1 MANEFIARNGV
12 IALANSS
19 ISGSLTVSAGI
30 TGSFSGSLVGSAS
43 YATTANSAS
52 YALTASY
59 VSGSSGS
66 SISASYALTA
76 SFATNAVSA
85 SFFSGSISNAAFAT
99 SASYSATA
107 SYALNAGSSGGGT
120 VGGQALLT
128 QSLAATTWSF
138 THNLGTTY
146 PVITVYDG
154 ASNSVIQPLNIVPS
168 GSNNI
173 NIYFSSPKTGYA
185 TAVAGGGYFVTN
197 NGTTRQLVQTTPS
210 VTWSFAH
217 NIGDQYPA
225 FEIYDSNNNIVIPSN
240 IRAVDAYT
248 AEIQFAYS
256 ASGRAVATLGGGIGV
271 GTVITTTSASS
282 TWSLTHNLSTS
293 YPIVTIWESG
303 SNQIIQPDTI
313 TSVDTNTILVTFTT
327 PVKGYANISR
337 AGSVISG
344 SSDWNLII
352 NKPNVG
358 VVYSQSLAASTWS
371 INHNLGA
378 QWPLVTVYDNTNAV
392 VLPQTIVSN
401 DANNLTITF
410 PSPQSGY
417 ANISRAGNYISGSI
431 LWSQITN
438 GPFSTT
444 GSVTNFTG
452 SALQLNGTN
461 FVAGTLF
468 GVSNQNSES
477 ISFNPAVSQS
487 VGRILFFDNA
497 AGTYTT
503 ARFTANN
510 FDFQGPSNNTIMY
523 ISGSGRVNITGS
535 VFVSGSLT
543 VSGSG
548 TLNNIGPANFTGSTY
563 ITGSAGVNTLLQV
576 GNTTT
581 PGLFVSASGN
591 VGVGTTT
598 TSGRLDVQA
607 PNTSAF
613 SYYFRNSNGGYGGG
627 VYNTGAA
634 NTQLYLATSAGIE
647 NILLNS
653 SGASYFNGGSV
664 GIGTTSPIVTFQVS
678 GSSDSLGRIVR
689 FSNSL
694 NSASIDLSHAS
705 NGGNFGY
712 ANIGS
717 GNLSNVFFV
726 TTGAGT
732 VGSGIVMN
740 NVGHVGF
747 ATSNVT
753 ESVQAT
759 GTISIIT
766 NSSVSSGPLIQFSGN
781 GRIRPANAGDRLSID
796 GNALYLN
803 SSIGGN
809 IIANTAGGGFSI
821 GRSDVPSTFN
831 ISGST
836 NGSTPLVDLRPSGTG
851 AFLRGVRMLN
861 PDMAA
866 ASSLMYAVGV
876 ADNSRNMG
884 QFYFYYAGGGSVSNR
899 LSMGLHSV
907 DDVFNIFGSGN
918 VVIGT
923 TSDPGY
929 KLSLNGQPG
938 ANGYT
943 AWTNYS
949 DIRLKENITDL
960 DSTNVLS
967 KISSLRPVT
976 FNYNELSGY
985 DEETRSRRISGFVAQ
1000 ELQEVFPEMVGTIK
1014 INDTEY
1020 YDTNTSNLQLY
1031 LVKAIQE
1038 LTARVQ
1044 ELENK

>member
-1 MANEFIARNGV
+1 MPNEFIARNGV

-43 YATTANSAS
+43 FATTARSAS

-99 SASYSATA
+99 SASYAATA
-107 SYALNAGSSGGGT
+107 SFALNAGSGGGGV

-128 QSLAATTWSF
+128 QSIAATTWSF
-138 THNLGTTY
+138 EHNLGTTY

-154 ASNSVIQPLNIVPS
+154 PTNSVIQPLNIVPS

-173 NIYFSSPKTGYA
+173 NIFFSSPKTGYA

-197 NGTTRQLVQTTPS
+197 NGTTRKLVQTTPA
-210 VTWSFAH
+210 VTWSFQH

-225 FEIYDSNNNIVIPSN
+225 FEIYDSNNNIIIPSN
-240 IRAVDAYT
+240 IRAVDAFT

-256 ASGRAVATLGGGIGV
+256 ASGTAVATLGGGIGV
-271 GTVITTTSASS
+271 GDVITVTSASS
-282 TWSLTHNLSTS
+282 TWSLTHNLNTT

-303 SNQIIQPDTI
+303 SNQIVQPDTI
-313 TSVDTNTILVTFTT
+313 TSVNANTILVTFTT
-327 PVKGYANISR
+327 PVKGFANISR

-392 VLPQTIVSN
+392 VIPQTIVSN

-431 LWSQITN
+431 LWSNITN

-452 SALQLNGTN
+452 SALQINGTN
-461 FVAGTLF
+461 FTAGTLF

-477 ISFNPAVSQS
+477 ISFNPAVSAS
-487 VGRILFFDNA
+487 IGRILFFNNA

-510 FDFQGPSNNTIMY
+510 FDFQGPSNNTIMF

-548 TLNNIGPANFTGSTY
+548 TLNNIGPANLTGSTY
-563 ITGSAGVNTLLQV
+563 ITGSTGVNTLLQV
-576 GNTTT
+576 GTPTT

-591 VGVGTTT
+591 VGIGITNPISKFEVYDTNGIPLRF
-598 TSGRLDVQA
+598 GDIAAA
-607 PNTSAF
+607 PSSQTAGYIGMSTSAF
-613 SYYFRNSNGGYGGG
+613 SNNNGDL
-627 VYNTGAA
+627 V
-634 NTQLYLATSAGIE
+634 LYPRTSATSR
-647 NILLNS
+647 ILLM
-653 SGASYFNGGSV
+653 GGNV
-664 GIGTTSPIVTFQVS
+664 GIGVTNPAQIL
-678 GSSDSLGRIVR
+678 DVR
-689 FSNSL
+689 K
-694 NSASIDLSHAS
+694 A
-705 NGGNFGY
+705 
-712 ANIGS
+712 
-717 GNLSNVFFV
+717 
-726 TTGAGT
+726 
-732 VGSGIVMN
+732 
-740 NVGHVGF
+740 
-747 ATSNVT
+747 
-753 ESVQAT
+753 
-759 GTISIIT
+759 
-766 NSSVSSGPLIQFSGN
+766 
-781 GRIRPANAGDRLSID
+781 
-796 GNALYLN
+796 
-803 SSIGGN
+803 
-809 IIANTAGGGFSI
+809 TAGGDTQFNFVNSQNSSTGNTSITSTIYLGFNDDSNGLANVNKI
-821 GRSDVPSTFN
+821 VSGKLGDYTTAPNANSFLAFHTTNANSTVEKMRIINTGFTKMTN
-831 ISGST
+831 NGSYLGST
-836 NGSTPLVDLRPSGTG
+836 APYHEFFSTLNGNILVLTQT
-851 AFLRGVRMLN
+851 
-861 PDMAA
+861 
-866 ASSLMYAVGV
+866 ASSGNMYGI
-876 ADNSRNMG
+876 DLYWNG
-884 QFYFYYAGGGSVSNR
+884 QTPNNTTSYFMSMYDATNIKAIIYSN
-899 LSMGLHSV
+899 GT
-907 DDVFNIFGSGN
+907 FGSR
-918 VVIGT
+918 
-923 TSDPGY
+923 TSTYSGV
-929 KLSLNGQPG
+929 
-938 ANGYT
+938 
-943 AWTNYS
+943 S
-949 DIRLKENITDL
+949 DIKLKENITPATSKLDDL
-960 DSTNVLS
+960 LKVNV
-967 KISSLRPVT
+967 V
-976 FNYNELSGY
+976 NYNFIDDKKKEKQIGV
-985 DEETRSRRISGFVAQ
+985 IAQ
-1000 ELQEVFPEMVGTIK
+1000 ELETIFPNMVFESEDKETGEKHKNVKYSIFVPMLI
-1014 INDTEY
+1014 
-1020 YDTNTSNLQLY
+1020 
-1031 LVKAIQE
+1031 KAIQE